1 MANSIIKIKQ
11 RDDII
16 IKIVLFLI
24 SPFLSFLY
32 SLRTMN
38 AKSSYVIFFLF
49 SILFG
54 LAFTVAGNRYDAVY
68 YIDGIFYRMNFE
80 EYVRSSYFD
89 FANDWREYIS
99 FKGDIKDFYFNTIAF
114 GISRVTDNYHV
125 MFAVFAVVFAFF
137 QLKCLS
143 FFTKEKNYQNCIF
156 TLILALIFTWNQI
169 FNINGVRFN
178 TAAWIYVYCVFQ
190 LFLNNDKR
198 YIVLLLFTPFV
209 HAAFFVYT
217 FFILVVYYL
226 KGFSKF
232 WKVAFVISFF
242 VSSVSTILVKYVGAF
257 LPDVLSDFVDSYTSG
272 SGEASSIIVTS
283 SISGFLISISS
294 IYVNFLILW
303 LVIKYQEQEEKS
315 ANSIYSAFLIL
326 ATLMNFFSPISSL
339 GGRMIMMVYPL
350 LAYVWLMYFGTK
362 KYKWMIF
369 LFPMVMI
376 ITLRT
381 RYQQYRMVTDTSF
394 WFYNPISIMIK
405 YLQ

>member
-394 WFYNPISIMIK
+394 WFSNPISIMIK

>member
-1 MANSIIKIKQ
+1 
-11 RDDII
+11 
-16 IKIVLFLI
+16 
-24 SPFLSFLY
+24 
-32 SLRTMN
+32 MN

-394 WFYNPISIMIK
+394 WFSNPISIMIK